1 MQLKI
6 RQLTKKYGEK
16 VALKD
21 FSYTFEPEI
30 L

>member
-16 VALKD
+16 AALKD
-21 FSYTFEPEI
+21 FSYTFEQEI